1 MKRLLEIVRQVTV
14 VADDSLDDN
23 EGDNARRRPV
33 IISLST
39 AWARFSAVSEFVPW
53 LRLKACARFTS

>member
-1 MKRLLEIVRQVTV
+1 MKRLLEKIVRQVTV

-33 IISLST
+33 IISLLFPT
-39 AWARFSAVSEFVPW
+39 KGRQSAI
-53 LRLKACARFTS
+53 ANAGTTSDSLTR